1 MIDDA
6 IPWSASKIASGIINP
21 LTGRRIVKT
30 WMIDDLM
37 PFAWKTYTELST
49 ALGIN
54 GIAETSVTDFF
65 PTPQMRLAY
74 LNRYEED
81 QQYLSL
87 SNDGKEWNSFF
98 NNDFG
103 YATIQ
108 PCYLVNMHE
117 LLQAFRLRL
126 IAHNQLMQEDFQKDE
141 LILHEDGVVYKSVT
155 AGKIIFCDG
164 ISAINSI
171 YFKNLPFAANKGEAL
186 IAEINNL
193 PPKNIF
199 KKGLS
204 IVPWRDG
211 LFWIGSSYEWQFTN
225 DRPTISFRERTTA
238 QLKSFCKMP
247 FTIIDHWAAVRPAT
261 LERRP
266 FAGTHPL
273 YPRIAI
279 LNGMGTKGCSL
290 APYFANQLALNLTQ
304 QIPVLPEADVQRF
317 RKVLQRATR

>member
-1 MIDDA
+1 
-6 IPWSASKIASGIINP
+6 
-21 LTGRRIVKT
+21 
-30 WMIDDLM
+30 MIDDLM
-37 PFAWKTYTELST
+37 PFAWKTYTELDIE
-49 ALGIN
+49 LGIN
-54 GIAETSVTDFF
+54 CIAETNVSDFF

-98 NNDFG
+98 HFDFG
-103 YATIQ
+103 YVTIQ
-108 PCYLVNMHE
+108 PCYLINMHA
-117 LLQAFRLRL
+117 LLQAFRLHL
-126 IAHNQLMQEDFQKDE
+126 IEHNQLMQEYFQKNE
-141 LILHEDGVVYKSVT
+141 LVLQEDGIVYKSIN

-164 ISAINSI
+164 ISAINST

-186 IAEINNL
+186 IAEINGL
-193 PPKNIF
+193 PRKNIF

-204 IVPWRDG
+204 IVPWQDG

-225 DRPTISFRERTTA
+225 DQPTESFMEKTTA
-238 QLKSFCKMP
+238 QLKSFCKLP
-247 FTIIDHWAAVRPAT
+247 FTIVDHQAAVRPAT

-266 FAGTHPL
+266 FVGIHPM
-273 YPRIAI
+273 YPQIGI

-290 APYFANQLALNLTQ
+290 APYFANQLALYLTQ

-317 RKVLQRATR
+317 RKVLQRVIN